1 MISIPPVTRDRYSPH
16 VPPYAFKPYSA
27 IQRSEEGVIPMY
39 AYAPSPMTP
48 IITPVPHSA
57 SNVRIF
63 RVPPRAKH
71 SKHNFSKRRS
81 DIG

>member
-1 MISIPPVTRDRYSPH
+1 
-16 VPPYAFKPYSA
+16 
-27 IQRSEEGVIPMY
+27 MY

-71 SKHNFSKRRS
+71 SKHNFSKRRR